1 MNQQLFISVICP
13 VFNES
18 KYIDLF
24 IGSILH
30 QDYDLAKIE
39 VILVDGMST
48 DNTRSRVNQ
57 YCEKYSFLKLL
68 ENREQIVPYAMNIGI
83 RESIGEYIIRLDA
96 HSVYPSNYISKLIEY
111 AQYTNSDNIGGICK
125 TDVKNK
131 NPKSLAIVEVLGNK
145 FGVGNSSFR
154 IGANKITEVDTVP
167 FGCFK
172 RNVFDRFGY
181 YDERLARNQDIELN
195 KRILRGGGKI
205 YLIPEI
211 ECTYFARET
220 FKGLMENNFQ
230 NGYWNILTVYYTKTM
245 NSLSLRHFIP
255 LLFTLSLI
263 VPPLSALV
271 YYPLIFISFATFVL
285 YSFLI
290 FVISF
295 HLSRKK
301 KLSILYLLLSFFL
314 LHFSYGAGSLV
325 ALLKLPFLKK

>member
-24 IGSILH
+24 IGSILQ

-48 DNTRSRVNQ
+48 DNTRSKIIQ

-68 ENREQIVPYAMNIGI
+68 ENHRQIVPCAMNIGI
-83 RESIGEYIIRLDA
+83 RASVGEYIIRLDA

-111 AQYTNSDNIGGICK
+111 AQNTNSDNIGGICK

-131 NPKSLAIVEVLGNK
+131 NPKSLAIVEVLGNR

-172 RNVFDRFGY
+172 RDVFDRFGFY
-181 YDERLARNQDIELN
+181 NEKLVRNQDIELN

-211 ECTYFARET
+211 ECTYLARET
-220 FKGLMENNFQ
+220 FKGLTENNFQ
-230 NGYWNILTVYYTKTM
+230 NGFWNILTVYYTKTM
-245 NSLSLRHFIP
+245 SSLSLRHFIP
-255 LLFTLSLI
+255 LLFALSLI
-263 VPPLSALV
+263 VPPLLAIG
-271 YYPLIFISFATFVL
+271 YYPLILISVATL
-285 YSFLI
+285 LMYSSLI
-290 FVISF
+290 LVISI

-301 KLSILYLLLSFFL
+301 KLRLVYLLLSFFL

-325 ALLKLPFLKK
+325 AILKLPFLKK